1 MVEEVDTR
9 DGGSASPWGNSNHK
23 RQQLIQEER
32 APTLQDAT
40 SGYPYTRALAHVISV
55 PNPSAFDD
63 PCSEKVKLANV
74 G

>member
-1 MVEEVDTR
+1 MEEVLRT
-9 DGGSASPWGNSNHK
+9 GVPPTITHHI

-32 APTLQDAT
+32 APTLQDVT

-55 PNPSAFDD
+55 PNPSALDD
-63 PCSEKVKLANV
+63 TCSEKVKLANV